1 MTQLPV
7 QEAPTLRQDEPVAE
21 AVRTLLAS
29 GLPAL
34 PVVGSE
40 GLLVG
45 LFGEREFMAA
55 LFPGYVGELHYAAFV
70 SGQLDE
76 ALEKRAACARE
87 PVAQHMNTDHVSVDE
102 DFSDVGLAE
111 VFLHHRVLACRSS
124 VTSARWASSD
134 ARRSSDTSPSASL
147 SAPRRSE
154 NK

>member
-1 MTQLPV
+1 MTHLPIE
-7 QEAPTLRQDEPVAE
+7 EAPTLRQDEPVAE

-34 PVVGSE
+34 PVVDSG
-40 GLLVG
+40 GVLVG

-111 VFLHHRVLACRSS
+111 VFLHHRVLVVPVERHRRPLG
-124 VTSARWASSD
+124 VIRRTSFFRHLAERFLE
-134 ARRSSDTSPSASL
+134 R
-147 SAPRRSE
+147 
-154 NK
+154 

>member
-1 MTQLPV
+1 VTQLPIE
-7 QEAPTLRQDEPVAE
+7 EAPALRDVDTVAD

-34 PVVGSE
+34 PVVDSN

-76 ALEKRAACARE
+76 ALKKRAACARE
-87 PVAQHMNTDHVSVDE
+87 PVSQHMNKDHVAVEE

-111 VFLHHRVLACRSS
+111 VFLHHRVLVAPVERN
-124 VTSARWASSD
+124 
-134 ARRSSDTSPSASL
+134 RRPLGVITRTAFF
-147 SAPRRSE
+147 RRLADRFLE
-154 NK
+154 RT